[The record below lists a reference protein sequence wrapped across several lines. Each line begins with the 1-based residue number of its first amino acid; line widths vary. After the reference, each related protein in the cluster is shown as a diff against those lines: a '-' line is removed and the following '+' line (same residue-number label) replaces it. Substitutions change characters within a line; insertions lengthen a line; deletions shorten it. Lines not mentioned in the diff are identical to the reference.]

1 MNMSAHIQ
9 QRRLQ
14 LALVCA
20 FALGAAAI
28 GGSAAA
34 ANTDTATATT
44 TVVTPIAVVKAADL
58 AFGNI
63 ASAAGAGTV
72 KVDTDG
78 TRSVSGGVTA
88 AGGTASAA
96 KFDVTGQSGLN
107 YGITYSAA
115 VTLTGPGTAMALTQ
129 ISDLTGAG
137 GASSLASSGTLS
149 GGAQSIYIGGTLAVG
164 ASQTPGAYSASISAT
179 VNYQ

>member
-1 MNMSAHIQ
+1 MNMSAHVK

-14 LALVCA
+14 LALVSA

-44 TVVTPIAVVKAADL
+44 TVVTPIAVVKSADL

-63 ASAAGAGTV
+63 ASGASAGTV
-72 KVDTDG
+72 KVDTNG
-78 TRSVSGGVTA
+78 TRSVTGGVTA
-88 AGGTASAA
+88 AGGTATAA
-96 KFDVTGQSGLN
+96 KFDVTGQSGLI
-107 YGITYSAA
+107 YDITYSSG

-129 ISDLTGAG
+129 ISDLSGAG
-137 GASSLASSGTLS
+137 GASSLVASGTLT

-164 ASQTPGAYSASISAT
+164 ASQTAGAYTANITAT